1 MFYWVTYSTS
11 WHTWATMGAQQ
22 KKHSTRQRPEI
33 FGVLSSPWCQW
44 SPISWSPCCKE
55 IYIFGTVSF
64 PRWTPWLGLLV
75 ANHHWFLLIWF
86 FLPLLC
92 FLIWLFR
99 MHTCFDVK
107 RWSVIIDQSLSMNRS
122 DMIYILWSKQVYI
135 IILWHDLLRQPYL
148 LQGSPWPGQGQ
159 PAKQL
164 NRQMDPLWHDRDI
177 EAKPWREILKQN
189 NQQFIDIDDNEYF
202 WQCIVPDGPIN
213 TNQNLNAKEIQKRQW

>member
-1 MFYWVTYSTS
+1 MD
-11 WHTWATMGAQQ
+11 AL
-22 KKHSTRQRPEI
+22 TR
-33 FGVLSSPWCQW
+33 
-44 SPISWSPCCKE
+44 
-55 IYIFGTVSF
+55 T
-64 PRWTPWLGLLV
+64 
-75 ANHHWFLLIWF
+75 
-86 FLPLLC
+86 PLLC

-99 MHTCFDVK
+99 MHTCFDAK
-107 RWSVIIDQSLSMNRS
+107 RWSVIIAQSLSMNRS

-189 NQQFIDIDDNEYF
+189 NQQFIDLTMSTSDNALF
-202 WQCIVPDGPIN
+202 RMGPSIQIK
-213 TNQNLNAKEIQKRQW
+213 TWMQNPAHNKYKSANGKQIQMYL

>member
-64 PRWTPWLGLLV
+64 PRWTPWLGLLI
-75 ANHHWFLLIWF
+75 ANHHWFLLIWGF
-86 FLPLLC
+86 SSFALL
-92 FLIWLFR
+92 
-99 MHTCFDVK
+99 
-107 RWSVIIDQSLSMNRS
+107 S
-122 DMIYILWSKQVYI
+122 DLTFPYPWTGVMIYILWSKQVYI

-189 NQQFIDIDDNEYF
+189 NQQFIDLTMSTSDNALF
-202 WQCIVPDGPIN
+202 RMGPSIQIK
-213 TNQNLNAKEIQKRQW
+213 TWMQNPAHNKYKSANGKQIQMYL

>member
-33 FGVLSSPWCQW
+33 FGVLSSPWYQW
-44 SPISWSPCCKE
+44 SPTSWSLVVKK
-55 IYIFGTVSF
+55 YIFGMVSC

-107 RWSVIIDQSLSMNRS
+107 RWSVIIAQSLSMNRS
-122 DMIYILWSKQVYI
+122 DMIYIMIETSLYHHIVTWFISATISSAGKSLTRPGSTSKTIEQTNGSTVTWSRYWSKTVT
-135 IILWHDLLRQPYL
+135 W
-148 LQGSPWPGQGQ
+148 
-159 PAKQL
+159 
-164 NRQMDPLWHDRDI
+164 DI
-177 EAKPWREILKQN
+177 EAKQPTVYR
-189 NQQFIDIDDNEYF
+189 FDNEYF

-213 TNQNLNAKEIQKRQW
+213 TNQNLNAKSST